1 MSISEQSFSSMMSS
15 KANNSD
21 PILLTRSGIYKLKT
35 NKNRFD
41 LNSDSTVKQF
51 TINNTTDSNS
61 SISIN
66 EINKDSK
73 YNNKSYQPSTND
85 SNNSSSINEINA
97 NRGNSIIQNNYIR
110 PNFLKNSRSK
120 YDTTTTSPTSGIQ
133 NRNFHQKNKICTPE

>member
-21 PILLTRSGIYKLKT
+21 PILLTRSGIHKLKT

-41 LNSDSTVKQF
+41 PNSDSTVKQF

-66 EINKDSK
+66 ETTSSRKPSPYSK
-73 YNNKSYQPSTND
+73 NNNDKIKKKKTAVHNITN
-85 SNNSSSINEINA
+85 SKIITFTY
-97 NRGNSIIQNNYIR
+97 NSIKQSNTEPSDNH
-110 PNFLKNSRSK
+110 N
-120 YDTTTTSPTSGIQ
+120 TSTPFTRTKESQKPTA
-133 NRNFHQKNKICTPE
+133 HQRKKSEN